1 MNKWLKYTL
10 AACMAALCST
20 SLAQA
25 ESSIYTGAGL
35 GLFEMDPG
43 QNKKSAIG
51 GNLFLGAEFGPL
63 LAVEGR
69 LGSSQSVTSLGETSK
84 VDWLASLLA
93 KPKYDIAGN
102 INIYAL
108 AGVTIMKASFT
119 PRLGKQQSKTTT
131 GLSYGL
137 GAEIYLNYNT
147 LLGLEWVRY
156 ATKAD
161 AGVKNS
167 NFKGLD
173 VNAFLASLQ
182 VKF

>member
-1 MNKWLKYTL
+1 MNKYLKYTL
-10 AACMAALCST
+10 AICMATLCSST
-20 SLAQA
+20 VAQA
-25 ESSIYTGAGL
+25 ESGFYTGAGL

-51 GNLFLGAEFGPL
+51 GNILAGMEFGPL

-84 VDWLASLLA
+84 VDWLASLLV

-102 INIYAL
+102 VNIYAL
-108 AGVTIMKASFT
+108 AGATMMKASFT
-119 PRLGKQQSKTTT
+119 SKTGKQQSKTKT
-131 GLSYGL
+131 GLSFGF
-137 GAEIYLNYNT
+137 GGEIYLSYNT

-156 ATKAD
+156 ATQAD
-161 AGVKNS
+161 GAVKNIS
-167 NFKGLD
+167 FQGLD
-173 VNAFLASLQ
+173 VNAFLASIQ

>member
-10 AACMAALCST
+10 AACMACLCSA

-25 ESSIYTGAGL
+25 ESGIYTGAGL

-51 GNLFLGAEFGPL
+51 GNIFAGVEFGPL
-63 LAVEGR
+63 LAAEVR

-102 INIYAL
+102 VNIYAL
-108 AGVTIMKASFT
+108 AGVTMMKASFT
-119 PRLGKQQSKTTT
+119 PRAGKQQSKTTT
-131 GLSYGL
+131 GLSFGF
-137 GAEIYLNYNT
+137 GGEIYLSYNT

-156 ATKAD
+156 ATEAD
-161 AGVKNS
+161 AGVKNIS
-167 NFKGLD
+167 FQGLD
-173 VNAFLASLQ
+173 VNAFLASIQ

>member
-10 AACMAALCST
+10 AACMATLCST

-25 ESSIYTGAGL
+25 ENGLYAGAGL

-51 GNLFLGAEFGPL
+51 GNIFAGVEFGPL

-69 LGSSQSVTSLGETSK
+69 LGSSQSVTSLGETSQ
-84 VDWLASLLA
+84 VDWLASILA

-102 INIYAL
+102 VNIYAL
-108 AGVTIMKASFT
+108 AGVTMMKASFT
-119 PRLGKQQSKTTT
+119 SPVRAQQRKTTT
-131 GLSYGL
+131 GLSYGF
-137 GAEIYLNYNT
+137 GGEIYLSYNT

-156 ATKAD
+156 ATQAD
-161 AGVKNS
+161 AAVKNS
-167 NFKGLD
+167 SFQGLD

-182 VKF
+182 MKF